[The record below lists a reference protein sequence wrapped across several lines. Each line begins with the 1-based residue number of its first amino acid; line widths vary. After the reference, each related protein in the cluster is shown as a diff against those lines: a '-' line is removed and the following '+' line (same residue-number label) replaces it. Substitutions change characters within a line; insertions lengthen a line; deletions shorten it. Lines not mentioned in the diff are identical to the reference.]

1 MRLFC
6 SWMLLVCALPLSAAE
21 LVFDFGQSA
30 ETNPPAG
37 FRSAIT
43 GSGRPGTWHILMDE
57 VPPILAPLTPQAP
70 VVTRQPVLAQ
80 VSEDP
85 SDEHFPLLIYEGE
98 VFDDFTFST
107 RFKLVQG
114 KVEQMAGLAFRIQ
127 NETNYYVVRASAL
140 GNTFRFYKVVD
151 GARGTVIGPEIKIPS
166 GEWHE
171 MSVTCKGNEIRC
183 ALNGKEVIPPLQDNT
198 FSLGKV
204 GFWTKSDSV
213 SYFAGARVVYRPR
226 EMPAKRLVQNA
237 MKEYSR
243 LLGLEIYMARAESET
258 PKCIAGF
265 PESVVGKTG
274 GAAELDVIRRGAM
287 YYGKEKESV
296 SVTRPLR
303 DKNGDP
309 IAAVRVKMKT
319 FAGQTEQNAIVRAMP
334 VVNMLQGGVQNRE
347 DLTGELPVK

>member
-1 MRLFC
+1 
-6 SWMLLVCALPLSAAE
+6 MLLVCALPLSAAE
-21 LVFDFGQSA
+21 LVFDFGQSPENKA
-30 ETNPPAG
+30 PAG
-37 FRSAIT
+37 FRSAVT
-43 GSGRPGTWHILMDE
+43 GTGQPGTWSIVMDE

-80 VSEDP
+80 LSEDP
-85 SDEHFPLLIYEGE
+85 SDEHFPLLVYEGE

-107 RFKLVQG
+107 RFKLVKG
-114 KVEQMAGLAFRIQ
+114 KAEQMAGLAFRIQ

-166 GEWHE
+166 GEWQE

-198 FSLGKV
+198 FSLGKL

-213 SYFAGARVVYRPR
+213 SYFAAARVVYRPR

-243 LLGLEIYMARAESET
+243 LLGLEIYMPGTEPDT
-258 PKCIAGF
+258 TKCIAGF
-265 PESVVGKTG
+265 PDNLAGKAG
-274 GAAELDVIRRGAM
+274 GAPELDVIRRGVM

-309 IAAVRVKMKT
+309 VAAVRVKMKR
-319 FAGQTEQNAIVRAMP
+319 FAGQTEQNAIARAMP
-334 VVNMLQGGVQNRE
+334 IVNMLQAAVQNRE
-347 DLTGELPVK
+347 DLTGELPIK